1 MRFMTNLNKPKIK
14 LGISQENLTG
24 YEEGLVFD
32 SKSNPKRFWK
42 YASPRKPGRHSVTEP
57 LVNGNTVSTPIDIAA
72 ELSSQFKS
80 VFTPPEIGR
89 AHV

>member
-42 YASPRKPGRHSVTEP
+42 
-57 LVNGNTVSTPIDIAA
+57 
-72 ELSSQFKS
+72 
-80 VFTPPEIGR
+80 
-89 AHV
+89 